1 MNKTIDTLYELYFKS
16 TVYATLQWNNEKRE
30 TEWRLKNF
38 LLNNMP
44 NEYKRVFDEFLDI
57 ITERHE
63 EELKKF
69 YAQAFKN
76 GVKLI
81 TESLED

>member
-1 MNKTIDTLYELYFKS
+1 
-16 TVYATLQWNNEKRE
+16 
-30 TEWRLKNF
+30 
-38 LLNNMP
+38 MP
-44 NEYKRVFDEFLDI
+44 NEYKRVFDKFLDI

-69 YAQAFKN
+69 YAQGFKN